1 MRCSMNAHLGKL
13 GITEGDVL
21 GGSLEGA
28 DDVAQCAQALIDA
41 LGLFECLSCHLAAP
55 DPL

>member
-1 MRCSMNAHLGKL
+1 MQDHTHLGEL
-13 GITEGDVL
+13 GISEGDVL